1 MAERQEHRV
10 KIGDRVRVKDSVTH
24 MYQYARVHNE
34 GFVRGLEYDTLG
46 YPLILI
52 EWDRD
57 HWAYSGEDD
66 GWTDEAHFELVED
79 QMEKDNRFDDLLT
92 GLSNLVSSFQEEGE
106 KKEKSDSAKSDE
118 YGLSYDQVLNKA
130 VDDARDGEAFIVLV
144 ARPDEF
150 NNTEIISPRIYM
162 HSKREDAALML
173 DACMADAAA
182 QTYAKLVMNLILE
195 AKSEASGN
203 EPRS

>member
-106 KKEKSDSAKSDE
+106 KKDSE
-118 YGLSYDQVLNKA
+118 E
-130 VDDARDGEAFIVLV
+130 RF
-144 ARPDEF
+144 R
-150 NNTEIISPRIYM
+150 
-162 HSKREDAALML
+162 
-173 DACMADAAA
+173 
-182 QTYAKLVMNLILE
+182 
-195 AKSEASGN
+195 
-203 EPRS
+203 